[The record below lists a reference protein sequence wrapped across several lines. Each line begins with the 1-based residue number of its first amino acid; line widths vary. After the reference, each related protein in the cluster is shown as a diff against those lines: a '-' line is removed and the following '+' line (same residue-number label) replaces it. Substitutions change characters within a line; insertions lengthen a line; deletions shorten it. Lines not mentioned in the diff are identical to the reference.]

1 MAQCPNCGRQVDAG
15 DQVCGFCEEPLDQPQ
30 QTQPANQSDQNR
42 QHSTPESGGQP
53 NSGNRAR
60 SQQGQG
66 GHPQGQRQGS
76 HQQGQQQ
83 RGQQQYSQ
91 QQESYG
97 QQQGE
102 YDQESYRQPPQGG
115 GESPIQAIQRA
126 GPMRFLKGSTILGA
140 TTGFVFAIMMVLIGK
155 LGGFPVLPGATE
167 TARETAGSGVVGGV
181 GQQEVSGT
189 EAFDATLA
197 TSHETIIAYMSTE
210 LAPFLAFGLAVV
222 VGVLV
227 VTRLDESRTN
237 KLATAGAGMF
247 AGGFLL
253 VVVSSLIIGVLGPS
267 IPDVL
272 LEAQGAGAAASAI
285 DTSLASPQFSNIL
298 LNGVFAGVGSGATAA
313 ATVFSLDSFMLDE

>member
-1 MAQCPNCGRQVDAG
+1 
-15 DQVCGFCEEPLDQPQ
+15 L
-30 QTQPANQSDQNR
+30 
-42 QHSTPESGGQP
+42 
-53 NSGNRAR
+53 
-60 SQQGQG
+60 
-66 GHPQGQRQGS
+66 
-76 HQQGQQQ
+76 
-83 RGQQQYSQ
+83 
-91 QQESYG
+91 
-97 QQQGE
+97 
-102 YDQESYRQPPQGG
+102 
-115 GESPIQAIQRA
+115 
-126 GPMRFLKGSTILGA
+126 RFLKGSTILGA
-140 TTGFVFAIMMVLIGK
+140 TTGLVFAIMMVLIGK

-167 TARETAGSGVVGGV
+167 TAREAAGSGVVGGV

-197 TSHETIIAYMSTE
+197 TSHETLIAYMSTE

-227 VTRLDESRTN
+227 ATRLDEPRTN

-253 VVVSSLIIGVLGPS
+253 VLVSSLIIGVLGPS
-267 IPDVL
+267 VPDVL
-272 LEAQGAGAAASAI
+272 LESQGVGAAASAV

>member
-15 DQVCGFCEEPLDQPQ
+15 DQVCGFCDEPLDQQ
-30 QTQPANQSDQNR
+30 QHTQPANQSDQNR
-42 QHSTPESGGQP
+42 QQTTPESGEQQ

-66 GHPQGQRQGS
+66 GHPQRGQ
-76 HQQGQQQ
+76 QQGQRQ

-91 QQESYG
+91 QQESY
-97 QQQGE
+97 
-102 YDQESYRQPPQGG
+102 RQPPQSG
-115 GESPIQAIQRA
+115 GESPVQAIQRP
-126 GPMRFLKGSTILGA
+126 GPMRFVKGSTILGA

-197 TSHETIIAYMSTE
+197 TSHETLIAYMSTE

-227 VTRLDESRTN
+227 GTRLDEPRTN

-247 AGGFLL
+247 VGGFLL

-267 IPDVL
+267 VPDIL
-272 LEAQGAGAAASAI
+272 LEAQGVGSAASAV